1 MLVWCTERVINDNFV
16 GIGAVDCELESNV
29 INVKW
34 SYIERKFCEDV
45 YEQDIAILRFFLL
58 KDAKQNFLEQQTR
71 IQIRIRVCEISIRF
85 VILRLKFI
93 VRSTYDSDLQR
104 AEIYLRNV
112 AS

>member
-45 YEQDIAILRFFLL
+45 YEQNMAILRFFTKRCKTKLSR
-58 KDAKQNFLEQQTR
+58 T
-71 IQIRIRVCEISIRF
+71 
-85 VILRLKFI
+85 
-93 VRSTYDSDLQR
+93 TDSDTNQDPG
-104 AEIYLRNV
+104 LRNIYTIRHT
-112 AS
+112 SS